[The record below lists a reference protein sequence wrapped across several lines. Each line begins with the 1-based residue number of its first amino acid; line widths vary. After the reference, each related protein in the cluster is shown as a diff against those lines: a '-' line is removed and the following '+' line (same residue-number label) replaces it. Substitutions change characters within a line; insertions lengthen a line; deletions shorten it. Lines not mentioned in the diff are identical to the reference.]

1 MSDAGVRDSRGLLR
15 GTGTERRR
23 QEISFHYCTALKHSS
38 AISVVLTWSLK
49 PKILRLSR
57 ATRCA
62 CQLGMFQALGAFD
75 KGRNSD
81 KDAVSEFQ
89 SATQD

>member
-23 QEISFHYCTALKHSS
+23 QEISFHYCTRVELCS

-49 PKILRLSR
+49 PRIPRMYR

-62 CQLGMFQALGAFD
+62 CRLGMFQALGAFG

-89 SATQD
+89 SQD